1 MLRLPPASAQATHPS
16 SCRERQAS
24 VAALRLLFPRQTLR
38 WFASERPLRGRFSFA
53 SDFQQ
58 CRGDSKGGGAPFESS
73 RKRGSRG
80 RNPIERVSPPVRFF
94 GYFLS
99 AQKVTRGTGAEPPK
113 RQRVAEQPALCSYFT
128 SPNSAQVLLSVINTS
143 AYRPMREAS
152 PRRWTSRPPLVR
164 LERGQRASPL
174 SPSTSTRTVWPT

>member
-1 MLRLPPASAQATHPS
+1 MDLPPPHNGFS
-16 SCRERQAS
+16 RG
-24 VAALRLLFPRQTLR
+24 L
-38 WFASERPLRGRFSFA
+38 RPLAKEATPHVPWDCPSPNETLGDDA
-53 SDFQQ
+53 
-58 CRGDSKGGGAPFESS
+58 GDSKGGRAPPFVSS

-80 RNPIERVSPPVRFF
+80 RNPIERVSPPVRCF

-99 AQKVTRGTGAEPPK
+99 AQEVTRGTGPEAPK

-128 SPNSAQVLLSVINTS
+128 SPNSAQVLLSVIKTS